1 MSSTPSLTMTSSSS
15 HTLIQPQPPP
25 ELPNE
30 ILLQIIQRC
39 PRLTL
44 KNVRLASK
52 NLAYMAEPY
61 LWREVVLVPNDSCIL
76 GFIKALKRSK
86 ITRHVTKLVYDARF
100 GQFFTHLKSYP
111 PDPGVEWPADDK
123 ARVEALLDR
132 VSQGR
137 FYPYEDMAL
146 EVAMLSKALRILPNA
161 REIRV
166 RDYEES
172 SNAVITKIPYFYQK
186 LCRLSR
192 VDPSKVDFTKMIG
205 SNGRS
210 YTKGIMTAAFSAG
223 LRLQSLK
230 SKNLD
235 ARALFGVVP
244 MKSSAA
250 YQQLCI
256 FQAVMDSLRVLEL
269 SFRNASLMS
278 TACHIDCIQ
287 SLLKCAKKL
296 KTLTLRLT
304 DYTTTRYQYPD
315 DELSSELSILLE
327 SSTGAWLSR
336 PLLPRLE
343 NLTIEA
349 CICHSEDLI
358 HFLKIHAATLRRLE
372 LSNITLLGSEDRR
385 ECWVHLIKHFKS
397 QLKLSHVSFSG
408 WLTNGG
414 RQHWFVAKDNVSE
427 DRLKAKVERYI
438 VDKHILVCPL
448 DRLAIQANQSDVGKP
463 ANGKEWEGDIT
474 WTMIYASR
482 MGGDPMDWQLT
493 VPVFGAQASEE
504 PDPPSTAEDDVQ
516 SMTSELAQEGWEPF
530 DSGNLVVVEPELQ
543 ISDFGEIPPAVES
556 VNKKKK
562 IKKKSKSTY
571 TQWGD
576 PHGQS
581 ASNSYAALTP
591 FYSTPLMA
599 SPVQPL
605 NTW

>member
-1 MSSTPSLTMTSSSS
+1 MSSSS
-15 HTLIQPQPPP
+15 AHTIIQPPPP

-30 ILLQIIQRC
+30 ILLLIIQRC
-39 PRLTL
+39 PRVTL
-44 KNVRLASK
+44 KNVRLSSK
-52 NLAYMAEPY
+52 NLAHMAEPY
-61 LWREVVLVPNDSCIL
+61 LWREVVFVPNDSCIL

-100 GQFFTHLKSYP
+100 GQFFSHLKTYP

-123 ARVEALLDR
+123 AQTEALLDR

-146 EVAMLSKALRILPNA
+146 EVAMLSKALRILPNL

-172 SNAVITKIPYFYQK
+172 PNAVITKIPQFYQK
-186 LCRLSR
+186 LCRLSK
-192 VDPSKVDFTKMIG
+192 VDPEKVDFTKMIG

-235 ARALFGVVP
+235 ARAFFGVVP

-256 FQAVMDSLRVLEL
+256 FQSVMDSLRVLEL

-278 TACHIDCIQ
+278 TANHIDCVQ
-287 SLLKCAKKL
+287 SLLKSAKKL

-304 DYTTTRYQYPD
+304 DYTITRYQYPD
-315 DELSSELSILLE
+315 DELSSELSVLLE
-327 SSTGAWLSR
+327 SSTGTWLSR

-343 NLTIEA
+343 NLTIDA

-358 HFLKIHAATLRRLE
+358 HFLKIHSATLRRLE
-372 LSNITLLGSEDRR
+372 MSNITLLGGEDRR
-385 ECWVHLIKHFKS
+385 ECWVQLIKHFKS
-397 QLKLSHVSFSG
+397 YLQLSHVSFSG

-427 DRLKAKVERYI
+427 GRLKAKVERYI
-438 VDKHILVCPL
+438 VDKRIPVCPL
-448 DRLAIQANQSDVGKP
+448 EPLAIQANQSDVVKP

-493 VPVFGAQASEE
+493 VPVFGAPAPGDS
-504 PDPPSTAEDDVQ
+504 DPSSAAGDDIQ
-516 SMTSELAQEGWEPF
+516 SVTSEFAPESWEHF
-530 DSGNLVVVEPELQ
+530 DNEPTVVVELEPQ
-543 ISDFGEIPPAVES
+543 NFNFGDYIPVGSVE
-556 VNKKKK
+556 KKKK
-562 IKKKSKSTY
+562 PKKKKSKSTFAH
-571 TQWGD
+571 WGD
-576 PHGQS
+576 VHSQS
-581 ASNSYAALTP
+581 PPISYTNSTP
-591 FYSTPLMA
+591 FYSTPMAA
-599 SPVQPL
+599 SPVQTL

>member
-1 MSSTPSLTMTSSSS
+1 SSGHS
-15 HTLIQPQPPP
+15 LIQPQPRPPP

-30 ILLQIIQRC
+30 ILLQIIQTC

-61 LWREVVLVPNDSCIL
+61 LWREIVLVPNDSCIL
-76 GFIKALKRSK
+76 GFIKELKRSK
-86 ITRHVTKLVYDARF
+86 VTRHVTKLVYDARF
-100 GQFFTHLKSYP
+100 GQFFTHLKTYP
-111 PDPGVEWPADDK
+111 PDPGVQWPADDK

-146 EVAMLSKALRILPNA
+146 EVAMLSKALRILPNT

-166 RDYEES
+166 RDYEEN
-172 SNAVITKIPYFYQK
+172 SNAVVTKIPHFYQK

-192 VDPSKVDFTKMIG
+192 VDPGKVNFTKMVG

-256 FQAVMDSLRVLEL
+256 FQAVMDSLRVLDL

-278 TACHIDCIQ
+278 TACHLDCIQ
-287 SLLKCAKKL
+287 SLLKCARKL

-372 LSNITLLGSEDRR
+372 LSNITLLGAEDRR
-385 ECWVHLIKHFKS
+385 ECWVSLMKYFKN

-414 RQHWFVAKDNVSE
+414 RQHWFVAKDSVSE

-438 VDKHILVCPL
+438 VDKHIPLCPL
-448 DRLAIQANQSDVGKP
+448 EPLAIQANQSDVGKP

-493 VPVFGAQASEE
+493 VPVFGAPAPGEA
-504 PDPPSTAEDDVQ
+504 DPPSATEDDVQ
-516 SMTSELAQEGWEPF
+516 SITSEFVQEGWGEP
-530 DSGNLVVVEPELQ
+530 
-543 ISDFGEIPPAVES
+543 
-556 VNKKKK
+556 
-562 IKKKSKSTY
+562 
-571 TQWGD
+571 
-576 PHGQS
+576 
-581 ASNSYAALTP
+581 
-591 FYSTPLMA
+591 
-599 SPVQPL
+599 
-605 NTW
+605 